1 MGCLLA
7 LSDRTRG
14 AALDQGRV
22 SEQISLP
29 FQSRRRNTHI
39 HTQFWCLCDWNTLSQ
54 TREEMYSSSIFS
66 LVKRIVQVLPARI
79 VWKPVGLSRRD
90 SVTKARWIRAA
101 AFAPEPAPD
110 KQSQHAAARA
120 WEPKKQRSVCT
131 SAAICGNIERRRV
144 ERLQK
149 SALKP
154 LSSHLS
160 AGCQDFSF
168 SWRLISTK
176 TAMEDSIRNLY
187 V

>member
-14 AALDQGRV
+14 ATLDQGRV

-39 HTQFWCLCDWNTLSQ
+39 HTQFWCLCDWNTLSH

-120 WEPKKQRSVCT
+120 WEPKKHRAAFALPLPFVEILKEDGLKGCKNRLWSPW
-131 SAAICGNIERRRV
+131 AAIYQPVVRTSLFPGG
-144 ERLQK
+144 LFPPKQ
-149 SALKP
+149 L
-154 LSSHLS
+154 
-160 AGCQDFSF
+160 
-168 SWRLISTK
+168 WRIQ
-176 TAMEDSIRNLY
+176 
-187 V
+187 